1 MGKYTSHKVR
11 APQIPRGQIHPIM
24 RGIGC
29 ILFAIVPVLSY
40 GTAVLLVNYGVQQG
54 WPIPP
59 NWLGSPTIPPLLLK
73 LQGLRTVLN
82 FIAVQNNL
90 TANLIFAV
98 ALAVLIFG
106 VLSIS
111 YGFLYSLM
119 GPPQYGPTD
128 APPPRGG
135 KVKRYKR

>member
-1 MGKYTSHKVR
+1 MGRYSSYAKQ
-11 APQIPRGQIHPIM
+11 APKPQRGQVHPLM

-29 ILFAIVPVLSY
+29 ILMAVVPLLSY
-40 GTAVLLVNYGVQQG
+40 GTAVLLVQYGTKQG

-59 NWLGSPTIPPLLLK
+59 EWLGTPTIPPLLLK
-73 LQGLRTVLN
+73 LQGLRPIYD
-82 FIAVQNNL
+82 FIIAQTNL

-98 ALAVLIFG
+98 ALAVFIFG
-106 VLSIS
+106 ILSIL
-111 YGFLYSLM
+111 YGVLYRIM

-128 APPPRGG
+128 APPPRV